1 MKKVLLA
8 TSALVASAGIASA
21 DITLT
26 GGADF
31 GIKDSGVAS
40 TNAYV
45 HSEIDIN
52 IVASATTDN
61 GYTIGASMD
70 IDDGS
75 AETTGL
81 GSVSDPEV
89 FISGAFGTITTG
101 DVAPAADKH
110 GVATVGFDG
119 IGVDT
124 DIEAL
129 DTRGT
134 ADINYSTTVNNM
146 AITLSYN
153 MGQSATADGDEGD
166 WGMFV
171 SFDAGNGFGVTASY
185 AVDDSAAAAAD
196 AAYALGLSYDLEG
209 IALNAYFADNETNG
223 GSAFSASYALDA
235 NTTISAVYA
244 STDVSG
250 DESDFGIGFKT
261 NLGGGV
267 SLAGGIGEV
276 DNNTVT
282 DLGFNVAF

>member
-8 TSALVASAGIASA
+8 TSALVASAGFASA

-45 HSEIDIN
+45 HSELDFN
-52 IVASATTDN
+52 IVASTTTDN
-61 GYTIGASMD
+61 GYTIGASLD
-70 IDDGS
+70 IDDDSTGS
-75 AETTGL
+75 TNGL
-81 GSVSDPEV
+81 IEDEEI

-153 MGQSATADGDEGD
+153 MGQAATADGDEGD

-185 AVDDSAAAAAD
+185 AVDDSAAASAD

-209 IALNAYFADNETNG
+209 ITLNAYFADNETNG

-261 NLGGGV
+261 SLGGGV

>member
-45 HSEIDIN
+45 HSELDFN
-52 IVASATTDN
+52 IVASTTTDN
-61 GYTIGASMD
+61 GYTIGASLD
-70 IDDGS
+70 IDDDSTGS
-75 AETTGL
+75 TSGL
-81 GSVSDPEV
+81 IEDEEI
-89 FISGAFGTITTG
+89 FISGPFGTITTG
-101 DVAPAADKH
+101 DVAHAADKH
-110 GVATVGFDG
+110 GLADVGFDS
-119 IGVDT
+119 IGVDD

-129 DTRGT
+129 DFRGT
-134 ADINYSTTVNNM
+134 ADINYSTTVNDM

-166 WGMFV
+166 WGAFV

-185 AVDDSAAAAAD
+185 TVDDSAAASAD

-209 IALNAYFADNETNG
+209 ITLNAYFADNETYG
-223 GSAFSASYALDA
+223 GSGFSASYAVDA
-235 NTTISAVYA
+235 NTTITGVYA
-244 STDVSG
+244 STDQSG

>member
-26 GGADF
+26 GSADF
-31 GIKDSGVAS
+31 GIKDDGVAS

-52 IVASATTDN
+52 VVASATTDN

-70 IDDGS
+70 IDDASDAS
-75 AETTGL
+75 AGT
-81 GSVSDPEV
+81 VSDQEV
-89 FISGAFGTITTG
+89 SISGAFGTITVG
-101 DVAPAADKH
+101 DVAHAADKH
-110 GVATVGFDG
+110 GVATVGYDG

-129 DTRGT
+129 DFRGT
-134 ADINYSTTVNNM
+134 ADINYSTTVNDM

-185 AVDDSAAAAAD
+185 TVDDSAAAAAD

-223 GSAFSASYALDA
+223 GSAFSASYELDA

-244 STDVSG
+244 STDVAN

-261 NLGGGV
+261 DLGGGV

>member
-26 GGADF
+26 GSADF
-31 GIKDSGVAS
+31 GIKDDGVAS

-52 IVASATTDN
+52 VVASATTDN

-70 IDDGS
+70 IDDASDAAAG
-75 AETTGL
+75 T
-81 GSVSDPEV
+81 VSDQEV
-89 FISGAFGTITTG
+89 YISGAFGTITVG
-101 DVAPAADKH
+101 DVAHAADKH
-110 GVATVGFDG
+110 GVATVGYDG

-129 DTRGT
+129 DFRGT
-134 ADINYSTTVNNM
+134 ADINYSTTVNDM

-185 AVDDSAAAAAD
+185 TVDDSAAAAAD

-223 GSAFSASYALDA
+223 GSAFSASYELDA

-244 STDVSG
+244 STDVAN

-261 NLGGGV
+261 DLGGGV

>member
-26 GGADF
+26 GTADF

-52 IVASATTDN
+52 VVASATTDN

-70 IDDGS
+70 IDDSSDAAAG
-75 AETTGL
+75 A
-81 GSVSDPEV
+81 VDDPEV
-89 FISGAFGTITTG
+89 YISGAFGTITTG
-101 DVAPAADKH
+101 DVAHAADKH
-110 GVATVGFDG
+110 GVADVGYDS
-119 IGVDT
+119 IGVDD

-129 DTRGT
+129 DFRGT
-134 ADINYSTTVNNM
+134 ADINYSTTVNGM
-146 AITLSYN
+146 SITLSYN

-166 WGMFV
+166 WGAFV

-185 AVDDSAAAAAD
+185 TVDDSAAASAD